1 MLYSSMPAVILSSAC
16 LKGILSTPLPKSLV
30 NIIRVSSLHNLG
42 LDGNFCDAKHPGAGP
57 CTSPLETPDSVI
69 YVWRSSSTTEP
80 SSTGFCVKP
89 ERSSRLSYF
98 VFLVSPSHADGALQ
112 RETCSIPGEELDDV
126 GFSIPPLSSLPFS
139 MWDCFSGWVATP
151 DAAYLLSVNIFDRFK
166 TFTWSILILLTQHFL
181 RERRSVGIFFNNLK
195 SECLISSQIN

>member
-1 MLYSSMPAVILSSAC
+1 MLYSSMLAVILSSAC

-80 SSTGFCVKP
+80 SSTGFCVKS

-98 VFLVSPSHADGALQ
+98 VFLVSPSYADGALQ
-112 RETCSIPGEELDDV
+112 RETWSIPGEELDNV
-126 GFSIPPLSSLPFS
+126 GLSSPLHPTVVISPILHVGLLLWLGSYPRCCLPAF
-139 MWDCFSGWVATP
+139 C
-151 DAAYLLSVNIFDRFK
+151 
-166 TFTWSILILLTQHFL
+166 QHFW
-181 RERRSVGIFFNNLK
+181 
-195 SECLISSQIN
+195 